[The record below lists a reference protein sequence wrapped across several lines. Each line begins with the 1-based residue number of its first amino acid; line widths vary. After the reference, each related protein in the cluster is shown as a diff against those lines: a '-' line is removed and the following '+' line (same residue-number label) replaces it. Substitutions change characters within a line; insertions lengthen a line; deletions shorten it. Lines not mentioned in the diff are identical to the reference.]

1 MGGWKTRSM
10 FDRYNI
16 VDEGDLAAAAD
27 AYDAFLDR
35 ALATERKVIPLT
47 EARAKRRCD
56 CP

>member
-47 EARAKRRCD
+47 EARARATA
-56 CP
+56 